1 MSWLHAARQRL
12 RDLFA
17 GERSDRELA
26 EEIAH
31 HLELETERQM
41 REGLD
46 RAAARAVAYVRFG
59 NPTTITDAARAER
72 GSLLT
77 EGSVQDLSWAVRSLR
92 KNLGFTALSLLTL
105 VLGIGA
111 CTVAFSVFN
120 TVLLRPLPYRDA
132 DRLVFIRERT
142 SRGELRPPSFPNF
155 ASWREQTQSFAG
167 VAAAMHPYSRTVS
180 VSNDAEPARLVSL
193 EITRRFFSTLGIGM
207 ALGREFTDAEHAP
220 GRSRVAMVSYEFW
233 QKQMGARQPLGIIR
247 LGDDPTPVVGVLPP
261 GFTFLQ
267 PADIYLPHEGHTG
280 TVRSSHNYQVV
291 ARLKPGATL
300 AGARAE
306 MTALS
311 RSLKAVYGTETE
323 AVDTDVRPLRDFVV
337 ANYRTLLSIIFAAA
351 ALVLLIACTNL
362 VSAQLARGWHRE
374 REIIVRAALGAS
386 RARIARQLIV
396 ESVLLVISGTVLA
409 VLVAYAAVTGIKQ
422 VGGALVPRL
431 SELSLDARVLGF
443 AVGVAAL
450 TALIVGIY
458 PAFRLSRRDAGQ
470 VLRAGR
476 GGSSVRSSVWRALI
490 GFEVALAVVL
500 VIGSALLVRTLRNI
514 LSAETGFDSHGV
526 VTAAITPAESDT
538 ARFGEVVT
546 ALRALP
552 GVEGVAFTSNLPL
565 QWGNWSGPVRRPSDP
580 TDRDWPA
587 MAGFRVVSPDYF
599 TVLRQPLLRGRA
611 FMPSDR
617 VGAPGVAIIT
627 PGIAEKLWP
636 GQDPIG
642 KRIATNYLFNDWL
655 TVVGVA
661 AEASSWSMPHGT
673 QNEIYVPLD
682 QRPGSVGQQL
692 IAVLRTAGGPDAVM
706 AATRAKLRAIIP
718 HSPAQVGTIDDR
730 IAQSAADRRFGM
742 LALTAFGVIAIILAA
757 VGIYGV
763 MWYIVSTRTHEIG
776 IRMALGATAAR
787 VRQDVLSSAAAMAAT
802 GIVLGLAAGAYA
814 TRYLQA
820 SLYGVSRL
828 DPRIYLLGTG
838 ITLGIAVIAAYVP
851 AWHSSRVDPMEAIRD
866 T

>member
-17 GERSDRELA
+17 GERSDRDLA

-41 REGLD
+41 RDGLD
-46 RAAARAVAYVRFG
+46 RAAARAVAHVRFG
-59 NPTTITDAARAER
+59 NSTLITDAVRAER
-72 GSLLT
+72 GNNLL
-77 EGSVQDLSWAVRSLR
+77 EGAVQDLSWAVRSLR
-92 KNLGFTALSLLTL
+92 KNPGFAALSLLTL

-111 CTVAFSVFN
+111 CTIAFSVFN

-132 DRLVFIRERT
+132 DNLVFIRERNAK
-142 SRGELRPPSFPNF
+142 GDFRPPSFPNF
-155 ASWREQTQSFAG
+155 VSWREQTRSFVG
-167 VAAAMHPYSRTVS
+167 VAAAMFPYARTVTGS
-180 VSNDAEPARLVSL
+180 GDAEPERVPSL
-193 EITRRFFSTLGIGM
+193 EVTKGFFSTLGV
-207 ALGREFTDAEHAP
+207 APAVGREFNDAEHTP
-220 GRSRVAMVSYEFW
+220 GRPRVAMVSYEFW
-233 QKQMGARQPLGIIR
+233 RNRMGARQPLGTIR
-247 LGDDPTPVVGVLPP
+247 LGDNPTPVVGVLPP
-261 GFTFLQ
+261 GFKFLQ
-267 PADIYLPHEGHTG
+267 PADVYVPNEGNPG
-280 TVRSSHNYQVV
+280 TVRSSHNYTVV
-291 ARLKPGATL
+291 ARLRPGATL

-306 MTALS
+306 MTTIS
-311 RSLKAVYGTETE
+311 RSLHAVYGTETE
-323 AVDTDVRPLRDFVV
+323 AVDADVRPLRDFIV

-351 ALVLLIACTNL
+351 TLVLLIACTNL

-374 REIIVRAALGAS
+374 REIVVRAALGAS

-396 ESVLLVISGTVLA
+396 ESTLLVLLGTGLA
-409 VLVAYAAVTGIKQ
+409 VVVAFGAIAGIKA

-431 SELSLDARVLGF
+431 SELSLDLRVLEF
-443 AVGVAAL
+443 SAAIATL
-450 TALIVGIY
+450 TALIVGIF
-458 PAFRLSRRDAGQ
+458 PAVRLARRDAGQ

-476 GGSSVRSSVWRALI
+476 GGASVRSTVWRALI

-514 LSAETGFDSHGV
+514 LSAETGFDSHGL

-538 ARFGEVVT
+538 ARFDEVVT
-546 ALRALP
+546 SLRALP

-580 TDRDWPA
+580 KDRDWPA

-611 FMPSDR
+611 FTANDR

-642 KRIATNYLFNDWL
+642 KTIATNYLFNDWL
-655 TVVGVA
+655 TVVGVV

-682 QRPGSVGQQL
+682 QRSGSVGQQI
-692 IAVLRTAGGPDAVM
+692 IAVLRTEGRSDAVM
-706 AATRAKLRAIIP
+706 SATRAKLHAIIP
-718 HSPAQVGTIDDR
+718 HSPAQIGTIDDR
-730 IAQSAADRRFGM
+730 IAKSAADRRFAM
-742 LALTAFGVIAIILAA
+742 LALTAFGVIAIVLAA

-776 IRMALGATAAR
+776 IRMALGATAGR

-802 GIVLGLAAGAYA
+802 GVLIGLAGGAYA

-828 DPRIYLLGTG
+828 DPRVYLIGTAV
-838 ITLGIAVIAAYVP
+838 TLGVAVLAAYVP
-851 AWHSSRVDPMEAIRD
+851 AWRSSRVDPMEAIRD